1 MNGLVSGTALAPAVD
16 GKDQVL
22 KDGDYFCVFS
32 RTGDIEGDRSEGV
45 YHHNSRYLSTY
56 QAALAGLGLLNLSC
70 QVLPGQQSL
79 VIHLVNSKTTELP
92 QGAIHALRTLSLQDG
107 TLTDRWEWTN
117 FTDNEAIGN
126 FELLIGSDFQDIFEI
141 RNWLEPLGRQ
151 VTSSPAGSER
161 LELRYQG
168 ADGVAR
174 TLRVEHPASLERE
187 TEGGDCRLSTNL
199 SLAPRERHSFE
210 IKFGFLRG
218 SDTAACRR
226 KPDWSDD
233 TTVVTSNAQLN
244 RWLDQSL
251 KDLRML
257 VTHTDTGPYPYAGTP
272 WFSAI
277 FGRDALVTALRSLW
291 LWPELSKG
299 VLRTLSAHQA
309 TSVDLAIASE
319 KGKILHEMRLS
330 ERASLGDVPFGRYY
344 GAVDSTPLFLILAGA
359 YFTRTGD
366 ETLIE
371 ELWPAIKMATDW
383 LLTRSDLNELGF
395 LTYESQEGGLL
406 HQGWR
411 DADDAVFHR
420 DGVDVRGEIAL
431 VEVQGY
437 FYRALKETAR
447 LARQRDDKSLVEIC
461 EQRATAL
468 REAFEE
474 NFWDEGSEYYAMAL
488 DPSNRP
494 CLVRSS
500 APGHCLWMGLVN
512 SDRATKVARA
522 LASKAFWTGWGLRT
536 VAQGEA
542 RFNPVSYHNGSVW
555 PHDTAIC
562 AEGLS
567 RYGFRDAATRIF
579 KALFEASGEFESRR
593 LPELFCG
600 FQRNPSHGGAVRYP
614 GACSPQAWASIV
626 PYSLLC
632 SVLGLRVQGAPQ
644 KITLTHPKF
653 PRDLEWVRI
662 NNLVVGNSRT
672 TFEVHYHQ
680 GRTSL
685 AILEKQG
692 DCDLDLLI

>member
-1 MNGLVSGTALAPAVD
+1 MNGTVSGTALAPAVD

-22 KDGDYFCVFS
+22 KDGDSFCGVS
-32 RTGDIEGDRSEGV
+32 QTGDIEGDRSEGV

-56 QAALAGLGLLNLSC
+56 RASLGGLPLLSLSC
-70 QVLPGQQSL
+70 QVLPGQESL
-79 VIHLVNSKTTELP
+79 VTHLVNAKTPNLP
-92 QGAIHALRTLSLQDG
+92 QGALHALRTLSLQDG

-117 FTDNEAIGN
+117 FTDNEASSD
-126 FELLIGSDFQDIFEI
+126 FQLLFDSDFQDIFEI
-141 RNWLEPLGRQ
+141 RNWLEPLPRK
-151 VTSSPAGSER
+151 VTSSLLPPDK

-168 ADGVAR
+168 ADEVTR
-174 TLRVEHPASLERE
+174 SLRVVFPVSLQGER
-187 TEGGDCRLSTNL
+187 GGHCRLFTKL
-199 SLAPRERHSFE
+199 SLAPRETHSFE
-210 IKFGFLRG
+210 IRFDFLRG
-218 SDTAACRR
+218 SDKVAFRR
-226 KPDWSDD
+226 HPDWTDE
-233 TTVVTSNAQLN
+233 TTVVTSNAQVN
-244 RWLDQSL
+244 RWMDQSL

-257 VTHTDTGPYPYAGTP
+257 VTHTETGPYPYAGTP

-291 LWPELSKG
+291 LWPKLSKG

-309 TSVDLAIASE
+309 TSDEPAIASE

-344 GAVDSTPLFLILAGA
+344 GAVDSTPLFLILVGA
-359 YFTRTGD
+359 YYTRTGD
-366 ETLIE
+366 ETLVD
-371 ELWPAIKMATDW
+371 ELWPSVKSATDW
-383 LLTRSDLNELGF
+383 LFSRSNLNEHGF
-395 LTYESQEGGLL
+395 LTYDSQEGGLL

-411 DADDAVFHR
+411 DADDALFHR
-420 DGVDVRGEIAL
+420 DGEDVRGEIAL

-447 LARQRDDKSLVEIC
+447 LAKHRNDRSLAKSC
-461 EQRATAL
+461 EERAAAL
-468 REAFEE
+468 REAIELK
-474 NFWDEGSEYYAMAL
+474 FWDEESQYYAMAL
-488 DPSNRP
+488 DPTGRP

-500 APGHCLWMGLVN
+500 APGHCLWMGVVN
-512 SDRATKVARA
+512 SERATQVARA
-522 LASKAFWTGWGLRT
+522 LASKEFWSGWGLRT

-542 RFNPVSYHNGSVW
+542 RYNPVSYHNGSVW

-567 RYGFRDAATRIF
+567 RYGFRDTATRIF
-579 KALFEASGEFESRR
+579 KALFQASGEFESRR

-600 FQRNPSHGGAVRYP
+600 FQRNPLHGGAVRYP
-614 GACSPQAWASIV
+614 GACSPQAWASVV

-632 SVLGLRVQGAPQ
+632 SVLGLRIQGTPA

-653 PRDLEWVRI
+653 PIDLEWVRI
-662 NNLVVGNSRT
+662 NNLCVGDSRI

-685 AILEKQG
+685 AVLKKQG
-692 DCDLDLLI
+692 DCELDLLI